1 MADVINFPGG
11 TAYLDLDPQEMV
23 KNAMSEYAFD
33 KVMLIG
39 WTGTGDERDFTVCS
53 SMGQTAEMI
62 HSLELAKKAILD
74 ASEY

>member
-11 TAYLDLDPQEMV
+11 VTYLDLDPKEMV
-23 KNAMSEYAFD
+23 DNAMKEYPFD

-39 WTGTGDERDFTVCS
+39 WVGTGDERDFTVCS
-53 SMGQTAEMI
+53 SMSATAEMV

>member
-1 MADVINFPGG
+1 MADVINFPGDI
-11 TAYLDLDPQEMV
+11 TLNDLDPQEMV
-23 KNAMSEYAFD
+23 KNAMEEYQFD
-33 KVMLIG
+33 KVMIVG
-39 WTGTGDERDFTVCS
+39 WTGTGESRDFTVCS